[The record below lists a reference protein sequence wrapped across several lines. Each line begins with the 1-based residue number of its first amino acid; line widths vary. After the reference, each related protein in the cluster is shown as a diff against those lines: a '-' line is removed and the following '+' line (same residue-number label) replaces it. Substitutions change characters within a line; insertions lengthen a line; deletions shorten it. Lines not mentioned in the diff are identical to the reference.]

1 MYNGLVSDRL
11 LWYGMTGSLTVMDIL
26 LENALR
32 RGLSAITEGKGFSL
46 IMLVP
51 EEHLTLQ
58 PAWKLIL
65 SAPWLD
71 AIVGGTEE
79 TSFTR
84 SVMEVL
90 GDQNKKVSDITVL
103 ESDDDLVYLINSV
116 FTVVEGGTAEI
127 GDIRIKGVD
136 IRKAIILQSEQQN
149 KN

>member
-1 MYNGLVSDRL
+1 MVWFQIGTWNGT
-11 LWYGMTGSLTVMDIL
+11 TGFTVKDIL

-32 RGLSAITEGKGFSL
+32 SGLSAITGGKEFSL

-58 PAWKLIL
+58 PVWNLII

-71 AIVGGTEE
+71 AIIGGTEE
-79 TSFTR
+79 TAFTG
-84 SVMEVL
+84 SIMEVL
-90 GDQNKKVSDITVL
+90 SDQNKKISRITVL
-103 ESDDDLVYLINSV
+103 ESDDDLVQLINSV

-136 IRKAIILQSEQQN
+136 IRKAIILQSEQGVH
-149 KN
+149 